1 MKVSNKS
8 PEKNRT
14 PGTNAGPDTR
24 LLEVVDVTKRFGAV
38 RAVDS
43 ANLTVARSQIVGL
56 VGANGAGK
64 STLINLISGV
74 TQPDTGKLLIE
85 GRPIQ
90 LGNPMDARFWGIE
103 TVYQDLALL
112 NELDVTAN
120 IFMGRELCRRTLG
133 VQWLAEK
140 AMKAKVTELI
150 RKLGYDF
157 GAGSPVRFLSGG
169 QRQAVALARAL
180 YSRAKIILL
189 DEPTA
194 ALGVQETQRTLDL
207 IRSFRERGVSLLV
220 VSHEL
225 EDVFAIADRIV
236 VMKNGTV
243 VADRMTQST
252 THDEIVSLIMRGDTS
267 LSSQEGR

>member
-1 MKVSNKS
+1 MKVTSKR
-8 PEKNRT
+8 PEMNNT
-14 PGTNAGPDTR
+14 PDAKGGADTR
-24 LLEVVDVTKRFGAV
+24 LLEVVGVTKRFGAV
-38 RAVDS
+38 RAVDG
-43 ANLTVARSQIVGL
+43 ANLTVGRSQIVGL

-64 STLINLISGV
+64 STLINILSGV
-74 TQPDTGKLLIE
+74 TQPDAGELRIE

-90 LGNPMDARFWGIE
+90 LGNPMQARFWGIE

-140 AMKAKVTELI
+140 AMKAKATELI

-157 GAGSPVRFLSGG
+157 STGRPVRFLSGG

-180 YSRAKIILL
+180 YARAKMILM

-194 ALGVQETQRTLDL
+194 ALGVEETQRTLDL
-207 IRSFRERGVSLLV
+207 IRKFRQRGISLLV

-225 EDVFAIADRIV
+225 EHVFAIADRIV
-236 VMKNGTV
+236 VMKNGRV
-243 VADRMTQST
+243 VADRITQST
-252 THDEIVSLIMRGDTS
+252 THDEIVSLMMRGDVTS
-267 LSSQEGR
+267 NG